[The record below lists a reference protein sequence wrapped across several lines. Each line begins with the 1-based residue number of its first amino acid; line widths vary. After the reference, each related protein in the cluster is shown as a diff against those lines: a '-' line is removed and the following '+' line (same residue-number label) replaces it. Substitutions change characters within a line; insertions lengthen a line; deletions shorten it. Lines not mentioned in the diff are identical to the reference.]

1 MSYCPS
7 ASFDSI
13 HKAGDFLFKNSFSL
27 LSLIGSASAVACVQ
41 RGRKCTLCV
50 YALLV
55 QTQEQQQKK
64 KQRQVKEKRRRE
76 YCYINERATIHPFTQ
91 SVRDNSSLSQFS
103 LTAADIFI
111 QIIIIYILIK
121 NHHYVD
127 HLHPNEIH
135 LHGNHTR
142 MELWQG
148 SILPIHR
155 QIKRWTDWGYRQ
167 RNDGKLKCSRT
178 EQMGISS
185 PSDSLWH
192 LYSSQG
198 EILFPQRPLYKQAL
212 INKLYGDE
220 LYYPVPSDNN

>member
-1 MSYCPS
+1 MYSVCVCSVSPDARTTTKKETETS
-7 ASFDSI
+7 EREEERI
-13 HKAGDFLFKNSFSL
+13 L
-27 LSLIGSASAVACVQ
+27 LYKWKS
-41 RGRKCTLCV
+41 
-50 YALLV
+50 
-55 QTQEQQQKK
+55 
-64 KQRQVKEKRRRE
+64 
-76 YCYINERATIHPFTQ
+76 NHPFTQ